1 MPNDSTPSGFP
12 GLTIAGKRYITVERW
27 SRRRSVRASVL
38 FLFVLIS
45 GIQLAVRSN
54 TSHLLW
60 EASLVSTLLFILWP
74 IAQGTYLLHKNRTMS
89 LHARYTAANNLK
101 LEEFPIH
108 HASALRQ
115 LGFQFAGCLE
125 KQPNDPRVTTRV
137 ALFVHEENGDSAQLA
152 LVRSSLRTVHLL
164 VFATRFRSGLVL
176 ETSNYFRMPLFRPKP
191 KFPSFRFP
199 QLRSVSC
206 LYLLHRA
213 LAKEYEQ
220 TRTKLRE
227 TSEDALTNFIEAA
240 EEIHLLN
247 MEQGDY
253 KLNDSGDHYL
263 LTWRGALRQSF
274 FHAWPMSTIR
284 SIRAHAA
291 AEKTCKRLG
300 YRINP
305 KLGRIEPFKEAQ
317 PSG

>member
-1 MPNDSTPSGFP
+1 MPNDSTPSDFP

-27 SRRRSVRASVL
+27 SRRRSVRVTVL
-38 FLFVLIS
+38 FFFVLIS

-54 TSHLLW
+54 ASRLLW
-60 EASLVSTLLFILWP
+60 EASLVFTLLFFLWP
-74 IAQGTYLLHKNRTMS
+74 IAQGTYLLHKNRAVS
-89 LHARYTAANNLK
+89 LQAGYSVANNLA
-101 LEEFPIH
+101 LEEFPAH
-108 HASALRQ
+108 HATALKE

-125 KQPNDPRVTTRV
+125 KQPNDPRVTTHV
-137 ALFVHEENGDSAQLA
+137 ALFVHEENGDSAHLA
-152 LVRSSLRTVHLL
+152 LVRSSLRTSYLL
-164 VFATRFRSGLVL
+164 VFATRFRSGLVV
-176 ETSNYFRMPLFRPKP
+176 ETSNYFRTPPFRPKP

-199 QLRSVSC
+199 RLRSEPD

-213 LAKEYEQ
+213 LAKEYEE

-227 TSEDALTNFIEAA
+227 TPEDVLKNFMEAA

-253 KLNDSGDHYL
+253 KLSDSGEHYV

-274 FHAWPMSTIR
+274 LHAWPMSTIR
-284 SIRAHAA
+284 SICANAA

-305 KLGRIEPFKEAQ
+305 KLGRIEQFKKAQ